1 MFREA
6 FPIIYAHDV
15 DRLVTFY
22 VEAFGFEL
30 GMRFP
35 DDGTIEYAFL
45 KLPPLGIGIGRYPE
59 SSASGTMAPPGR
71 PGFELWIY
79 AEDVDDA
86 VERVCAAGATLLE
99 PAADQPWGERV
110 AFVADP
116 EGHPIHMGAAIA
128 TNAGPN
134 SAND

>member
-6 FPIIYAHDV
+6 FPIIYADDV

-35 DDGTIEYAFL
+35 NDGTIEYAFL

-59 SSASGTMAPPGR
+59 SSASGTEAHPGR
-71 PGFELWIY
+71 PAFELWIY
-79 AEDVDDA
+79 AEDVDEA

-99 PAADQPWGERV
+99 LPADQPWGERV

-116 EGHPIHMGAAIA
+116 EGHPIHIGAAIA
-128 TNAGPN
+128 TETGPTLA
-134 SAND
+134 SG